1 MHVISRRPFSEAA
14 TRHPN
19 QRRALEDLYRVL
31 RRFDFDSP
39 DEMRRVFP
47 SLDNFRYRDRWW
59 VLDVGGHHLRV
70 IAFIQF
76 TQHRIYVKHIAT
88 HAEYDR
94 ICAQY
99 AKGKR

>member
-1 MHVISRRPFSEAA
+1 MHVTSRRPFSEAA

-19 QRRALEDLYRVL
+19 QRRAIEDLYRAL
-31 RRFDFDSP
+31 RRLNFDSP

-59 VLDVGGHHLRV
+59 ALDVGGNHLRV

-76 TQHRIYVKHIAT
+76 TQHRIYVKHIVT

-94 ICAQY
+94 ICSRY